1 MTHNTDPSTLK
12 IVDSAYLDRSTY
24 RAIHFFGETLPIA
37 FREAASYLERLEC
50 LYGAQPYVASTH
62 GAFSEDN
69 AESGLAWKVTLILN
83 DGSIDGS
90 LGRSAES
97 P

>member
-1 MTHNTDPSTLK
+1 MTRNTDQPTLK
-12 IVDSAYLDRSTY
+12 VFDSAYLDRSSY

-50 LYGAQPYVASTH
+50 LHDTQPYVASAH
-62 GAFSEDN
+62 GTFSEDN

-83 DGSIDGS
+83 DGSMDGAIDDI
-90 LGRSAES
+90 
-97 P
+97 